1 MKTSKRKPQATPA
14 ESYQSAPPILT
25 PKLEPT
31 LQQIQERA
39 HALYLARGGMD
50 GLALDDW
57 LQAEAQLKRE
67 FET

>member
-1 MKTSKRKPQATPA
+1 MPA